1 MNEFMNERRPAPN
14 PAAMFGRLAGAIQ
27 TIAEAINTD
36 HPGHPC
42 HGLAGRVEAVLLGM
56 QGPRP
61 IGLSSVIAEN
71 AAQFGEPVPAQP
83 LPSAASSAPADTKA
97 EPLTDPDGK
106 SHATAPVQ
114 QTTGDDGA

>member
-1 MNEFMNERRPAPN
+1 MTNEKPPADPT
-14 PAAMFGRLAGAIQ
+14 PIELYGRLAAAIQ
-27 TIAEAINTD
+27 TIAETLNTD

-61 IGLSSVIAEN
+61 IGLGS
-71 AAQFGEPVPAQP
+71 GPA
-83 LPSAASSAPADTKA
+83 
-97 EPLTDPDGK
+97 G
-106 SHATAPVQ
+106 TAPPAAKSNISPDDVIDPNWKPAPKPVK